1 MKKKKLKAKTV
12 NQFKILEFIK
22 KNFDINN
29 IEVYFDEI
37 ETASV
42 TDRGSEKLYFWVND
56 VGNIEW
62 CDFPF

>member
-1 MKKKKLKAKTV
+1 MNKKGLKAETV

-22 KNFDINN
+22 KNFDIDS
-29 IEVYFDEI
+29 IEIRFDEK

-42 TDRGSEKLYFWVND
+42 IDKSNEKLYFWIND
-56 VGNIEW
+56 IGNVEW